1 MLYIGHFSFDEI
13 APEREVRH
21 GYLTTVV
28 DVNNIERATDE
39 FKELLLSMKKTGGA
53 FEGIVNIYLED
64 IVEFPHVP
72 AKAIIT
78 KIQSS
83 AGEFPES
90 ITHSLPGV
98 ISPGINIYGLRPDVR
113 ANENEQ
119 NTDEFKETRV
129 FIKF

>member
-64 IVEFPHVP
+64 IVEFHHVP
-72 AKAIIT
+72 
-78 KIQSS
+78 